1 MRWLSHLF
9 EVVMADE
16 IAAPAPA
23 VWVRTIQALSSSF
36 TLIRQKTRLA
46 VRMSTVHPTAIDVE
60 VF

>member
-1 MRWLSHLF
+1 
-9 EVVMADE
+9 MADE